1 MGDFLCKF
9 EIGIEMK
16 KLVVALS
23 IAVVFPAIA
32 QENVVFKIDDA
43 NLKPIKFSEFVAQ
56 AKDSNTWIKNKKLAN
71 ESTVS
76 WQQSISAYNL
86 NPSFGIS
93 RGTFYAQSPSDAF
106 ASRSP
111 QSSTFTLSGNI
122 EGRGKQ
128 DARKEYSGTE
138 LARQSVDLAAMV
150 YGAEIDSAF
159 LFLDALRVKNLW
171 MVKDK
176 AQTTLEKMGNANLK
190 LAIDDYKQF
199 KADQANDFKYFA
211 LGMANLLGKPTNVL
225 PDPTAELNVVPRDF
239 DVRSLVDNARRSRP
253 DILSLEAA
261 FNVAKAADTLA
272 QKNRNLDYSVSVY
285 GTDTP
290 SYTGVYNG
298 SSTDYGRGI
307 SYGFSV
313 TIPIPLSQLYDADL
327 VAAKNNRL
335 QAEIMLED
343 AKNRVYF
350 EVNQALLQFNGAK
363 VKLQNALNN
372 QANQANKPMANL
384 NDVNNWHAAEV
395 DAIDAKVNYAKAML
409 FLGRVSGLKNILAL

>member
-1 MGDFLCKF
+1 
-9 EIGIEMK
+9 MK

-32 QENVVFKIDDA
+32 QEDGVFKIDDVD
-43 NLKPIKFSEFVAQ
+43 LKAIKFNEFVAQ

-93 RGTFYAQSPSDAF
+93 RGTFYAQAPSDAF
-106 ASRSP
+106 STRSP

-171 MVKDK
+171 LVKDK
-176 AQTTLEKMGNANLK
+176 AQTTLEKMSNPNLK

-199 KADQANDFKYFA
+199 KADQANDFKYFS
-211 LGMANLLGKPTNVL
+211 LGMANLLGKPNNAL
-225 PDPTAELNVVPRDF
+225 PDPAAELNVEPRDF

-261 FNVAKAADTLA
+261 FNVAKTADNLA

-350 EVNQALLQFNGAK
+350 EVNQALLQFNSAK

-372 QANQANKPMANL
+372 QKNQANKPMANL

>member
-1 MGDFLCKF
+1 
-9 EIGIEMK
+9 MK

-32 QENVVFKIDDA
+32 QEDGVFKIDDV
-43 NLKPIKFSEFVAQ
+43 NLKAIKFNEFVAQ

-93 RGTFYAQSPSDAF
+93 RGTFYAQAPSDAF
-106 ASRSP
+106 STRSP

-171 MVKDK
+171 LVKDK
-176 AQTTLEKMGNANLK
+176 AQTALEKMGNPNLK

-199 KADQANDFKYFA
+199 KADQANDFKYFS
-211 LGMANLLGKPTNVL
+211 LGMANLLGKPNNAL
-225 PDPTAELNVVPRDF
+225 PDPAAELNVEPRDF

-261 FNVAKAADTLA
+261 FNVAKTADNLA

-350 EVNQALLQFNGAK
+350 EVNQALLQFNSAK

-372 QANQANKPMANL
+372 QKNQANKPMANL

>member
-1 MGDFLCKF
+1 
-9 EIGIEMK
+9 MK

-32 QENVVFKIDDA
+32 QEDGVFKIDDV
-43 NLKPIKFSEFVAQ
+43 NLKAIKFNEFVAQ

-93 RGTFYAQSPSDAF
+93 RGTFYAQAPSDAF
-106 ASRSP
+106 STRSP

-171 MVKDK
+171 LVKDK
-176 AQTTLEKMGNANLK
+176 AQTTLEKMGNPNLK

-199 KADQANDFKYFA
+199 KADQANDFKYFS
-211 LGMANLLGKPTNVL
+211 LGMANLLGKPNNAL
-225 PDPTAELNVVPRDF
+225 PDPAAELNVEPRDF

-261 FNVAKAADTLA
+261 FNVAKTADNLA

-298 SSTDYGRGI
+298 TPTDYGRGI

-350 EVNQALLQFNGAK
+350 EVNQALLQFNSAK

-372 QANQANKPMANL
+372 QKNQANKPMANL

>member
-1 MGDFLCKF
+1 
-9 EIGIEMK
+9 MK

-32 QENVVFKIDDA
+32 QEDGVFKIDDV
-43 NLKPIKFSEFVAQ
+43 NLKAIKFNEFVAQ

-93 RGTFYAQSPSDAF
+93 RGTFYAQAPSDAF
-106 ASRSP
+106 STRSP

-171 MVKDK
+171 LVKDK
-176 AQTTLEKMGNANLK
+176 AQTTLEKMSNPNLK

-199 KADQANDFKYFA
+199 KADQANDFKYFS
-211 LGMANLLGKPTNVL
+211 LGMANLLGKPNNAL
-225 PDPTAELNVVPRDF
+225 PDPAAELNVEPRDF

-261 FNVAKAADTLA
+261 FNVAKTADNLA

-350 EVNQALLQFNGAK
+350 EVNQALLQFNSAK

-372 QANQANKPMANL
+372 QKNQANKPMANL

>member
-1 MGDFLCKF
+1 
-9 EIGIEMK
+9 MK

-32 QENVVFKIDDA
+32 QEDGVFKIDDVD
-43 NLKPIKFSEFVAQ
+43 LKAIKFNEFVAQ

-93 RGTFYAQSPSDAF
+93 RGTFYAQAPSDAF
-106 ASRSP
+106 STRSP

-171 MVKDK
+171 LVKDK
-176 AQTTLEKMGNANLK
+176 AQTTLEKMGNPNLK

-199 KADQANDFKYFA
+199 KADQANDFKYFS
-211 LGMANLLGKPTNVL
+211 LGMANLLGKPNNAL
-225 PDPTAELNVVPRDF
+225 PDPAAELNVEPRDF

-261 FNVAKAADTLA
+261 FNVAKTADNLA

-350 EVNQALLQFNGAK
+350 EVNQALLQFNSAK

-372 QANQANKPMANL
+372 QKNQANKPMANL

>member
-1 MGDFLCKF
+1 
-9 EIGIEMK
+9 
-16 KLVVALS
+16 
-23 IAVVFPAIA
+23 
-32 QENVVFKIDDA
+32 
-43 NLKPIKFSEFVAQ
+43 
-56 AKDSNTWIKNKKLAN
+56 
-71 ESTVS
+71 
-76 WQQSISAYNL
+76 
-86 NPSFGIS
+86 
-93 RGTFYAQSPSDAF
+93 
-106 ASRSP
+106 
-111 QSSTFTLSGNI
+111 
-122 EGRGKQ
+122 
-128 DARKEYSGTE
+128 

>member
-1 MGDFLCKF
+1 
-9 EIGIEMK
+9 MK
-16 KLVVALS
+16 KLVIALS
-23 IAVVFPAIA
+23 IAVAFPAIA
-32 QENVVFKIDDA
+32 QEAVVFKIDDV

-56 AKDSNTWIKNKKLAN
+56 AKDANTWIRTKKLAN

-86 NPSFGIS
+86 NPSFGFS
-93 RGTFYAQSPSDAF
+93 RGTFYAQAPSDAF

-111 QSSTFTLSGNI
+111 QSGTFTLSGNI

-138 LARQSVDLAAMV
+138 LARQSVDLDAMV

-171 MVKDK
+171 MAKDK
-176 AQTTLEKMGNANLK
+176 AQTTLERMGNPNLK

-199 KADQANDFKYFA
+199 KADQANDFKYFS
-211 LGMANLLGKPTNVL
+211 LGMANLLGKPGNVL
-225 PDPTAELNVVPRDF
+225 PDPTAELNVAPRDF

-261 FNVAKAADTLA
+261 FNVSKTADTLA

-290 SYTGVYNG
+290 AYTGVYSG
-298 SSTDYGRGI
+298 SSTEYARGI

-313 TIPIPLSQLYDADL
+313 TIPIPLNQLYDADL

-335 QAEIMLED
+335 SAEIMLED

-350 EVNQALLQFNGAK
+350 EVNQAFIQFNAAK

-372 QANQANKPMANL
+372 QRNQANKKMTNL
-384 NDVNNWHAAEV
+384 DDVNNWHAAEV